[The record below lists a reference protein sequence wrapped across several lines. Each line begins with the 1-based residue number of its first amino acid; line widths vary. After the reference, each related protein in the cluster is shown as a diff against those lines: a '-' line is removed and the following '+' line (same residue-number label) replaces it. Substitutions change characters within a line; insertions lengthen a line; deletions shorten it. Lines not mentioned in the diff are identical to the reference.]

1 MKTRNVNPLKALSL
15 LFVMAAASGLVLSG
29 VAAAQDPFTGN
40 PVAAIAEKASP
51 AVVNIDTEAMVKRS
65 FSPFAEDP
73 FFRRF
78 FGEEFENFSRVV
90 PMRGK
95 GSGFIVTDDGYI
107 ITNNHVVQGA
117 DKISVSLSDGRTF
130 EAKPVGRDPTFD
142 LAVVK
147 IDAKGLPT
155 LELGES
161 EKAAVG
167 EWVVAIGNPYGFE
180 HSVTVG
186 VLSAKN
192 RSVHA
197 GDINFDGFLQTDAAI
212 NPGNSGGPLLNLEGQ
227 VIGINTAIVPYA
239 QGIGFAIPVDMA
251 KDVLN
256 DLIRFGKVNRGWL
269 GVYIQPLT
277 REFAET
283 YRFEGEKGAVVADV
297 VPGSPADR
305 SGIMRGDVIVSI
317 NGKEVESHQDVSSL
331 VRRQLASDTIRVEI
345 VRGGTKKNIDVKL
358 DEIPGQILQTEKVTK
373 LIEKM
378 GIEVSSITK
387 ELQQEFKL
395 PGDEGA
401 VVSKVVPGLPADRLG
416 LRRGDLILEI
426 NGVKVKAA
434 QSLEESFS
442 GQDKAVVL
450 LIWREGRTFFVSMRI

>member
-1 MKTRNVNPLKALSL
+1 MMKAVQAVNRTLSL
-15 LFVMAAASGLVLSG
+15 LGWLLAAVLLFPLAVG
-29 VAAAQDPFTGN
+29 AQDPFTDN
-40 PVAAIAEKASP
+40 PVAKIAEKASP
-51 AVVNIDTEAMVKRS
+51 AVVNIDTEAMVQRS
-65 FSPFAEDP
+65 FSPFADDP

-78 FGEEFENFSRVV
+78 FGEEFERFSRVV

-95 GSGFIVTDDGYI
+95 GSGFVVTDDGYI
-107 ITNNHVVQGA
+107 ITNNHVIQGA
-117 DKISVSLSDGRTF
+117 DKITVSLSDGRTF

-142 LAVVK
+142 LAVIK
-147 IDAKGLPT
+147 IEATGLPT
-155 LELGES
+155 LEMGDS
-161 EKAAVG
+161 AQSSVG

-180 HSVTVG
+180 HTVTVG

-197 GDINFDGFLQTDAAI
+197 GDVNFDGFLQTDAAI
-212 NPGNSGGPLLNLEGQ
+212 NPGNSGGPLLNLEGK

-239 QGIGFAIPVDMA
+239 QGIGFAVPIDMA

-277 REFAET
+277 KEFAET
-283 YRFEGEKGAVVADV
+283 YRFEGERGAVVADV

-317 NGKEVESHQDVSSL
+317 NGRKIENHQDVSAF
-331 VRRQLASDTIRVEI
+331 VRRHLAGDSVKVDV
-345 VRGGTKKNIDVKL
+345 VRGGTKRTFDVEL
-358 DEIPGQILQTEKVTK
+358 GEIPGQLAQTEQVTK

-378 GIEVSSITK
+378 GIEVSAVTEELRK
-387 ELQQEFKL
+387 EFNL
-395 PGDEGA
+395 PGKEGA
-401 VVSKVVPGLPADRLG
+401 VISKVLPGSPADRLG
-416 LRRGDLILEI
+416 LRRGDLVLEI
-426 NGVKVKAA
+426 NGVKIKDDR
-434 QSLEESFS
+434 SLAESFS
-442 GQDKAVVL
+442 TQNKAVVL

>member
-1 MKTRNVNPLKALSL
+1 VK
-15 LFVMAAASGLVLSG
+15 SGKVLVRFLVLIGLAGALAVSG
-29 VAAAQDPFTGN
+29 PGSARAQDPFTGN
-40 PVAAIAEKASP
+40 PVAKIAEKASP

-78 FGEEFENFSRVV
+78 FGEEYERFSRVV

-95 GSGFIVTDDGYI
+95 GSGFVVTEDGYI

-117 DKISVSLSDGRTF
+117 DKITVSLSDGRSF
-130 EAKPVGRDPTFD
+130 EAKPVGHDPTFD
-142 LAVVK
+142 LAVIK
-147 IDAKGLPT
+147 IEAKGLPV
-155 LELGES
+155 LELGRS
-161 EKAAVG
+161 ETASVG

-227 VIGINTAIVPYA
+227 VLGINTAIVPYA
-239 QGIGFAIPVDMA
+239 QGIGFAVPIDMA
-251 KDVLN
+251 KDVLD

-277 REFAET
+277 KEFAET
-283 YRFEGEKGAVVADV
+283 YNFEGDKGAVVADV

-305 SGIMRGDVIVSI
+305 SGLMRGDVIVSI
-317 NGKEVESHQDVSSL
+317 NGKTIENHQDVSAF
-331 VRRQLASDTIRVEI
+331 VRRQLAGDTVKVEI
-345 VRGGTKKNIDVKL
+345 VRSGTKKSLDVKL
-358 DEIPGQILQTEKVTK
+358 GEIPGQIAQSEKVTK
-373 LIEKM
+373 LIETM
-378 GIEVSSITK
+378 GIEVDSVTG
-387 ELQQEFKL
+387 ELKQEFNL
-395 PGDEGA
+395 PDNEGA
-401 VVSKVVPGLPADRLG
+401 VVSKVVPGSPADRLG
-416 LRRGDLILEI
+416 LRRGDLIIEI
-426 NGVKVKAA
+426 NGVKIKGA

-442 GQDKAVVL
+442 TQNKAIVL
-450 LIWREGRTFFVSMRI
+450 LVWREGRTFFVSMRI